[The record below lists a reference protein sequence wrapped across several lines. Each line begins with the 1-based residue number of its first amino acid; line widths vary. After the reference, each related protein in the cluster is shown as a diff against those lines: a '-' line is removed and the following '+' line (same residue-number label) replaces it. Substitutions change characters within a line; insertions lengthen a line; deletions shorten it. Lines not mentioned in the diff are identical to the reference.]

1 VRRRRHLRG
10 RQAGRAETGDTLSAK
25 DDPLLMEPWLMPEP
39 LLPVAIVAKSKAD
52 EDKLS
57 VGLGRLVA
65 EDPTLRLE
73 NNSETHQ
80 LVLWNM
86 GEAHLDVLLDRLRN
100 RYGVDVESVPMR
112 VQLRETFAGRRTAT
126 AGTSSSP
133 AGTAST
139 PCATSRWS
147 RCRPA
152 AGSSSSTRWSAAR
165 CRASSSRRSRRASAP
180 RWSAGWRPATRWS
193 TSR

>member
-1 VRRRRHLRG
+1 
-10 RQAGRAETGDTLSAK
+10 
-25 DDPLLMEPWLMPEP
+25 MPEP

-112 VQLRETFAGRRTAT
+112 VQLRETFAGKANGHGRHVKQSGGHGQYAVCDIEVEPLPSGGGFEFVDKVVGGAVRERPEVDRV
-126 AGTSSSP
+126 AGDLDLGYVG
-133 AGTAST
+133 ADQ
-139 PCATSRWS
+139 
-147 RCRPA
+147 
-152 AGSSSSTRWSAAR
+152 
-165 CRASSSRRSRRASAP
+165 
-180 RWSAGWRPATRWS
+180 
-193 TSR
+193 